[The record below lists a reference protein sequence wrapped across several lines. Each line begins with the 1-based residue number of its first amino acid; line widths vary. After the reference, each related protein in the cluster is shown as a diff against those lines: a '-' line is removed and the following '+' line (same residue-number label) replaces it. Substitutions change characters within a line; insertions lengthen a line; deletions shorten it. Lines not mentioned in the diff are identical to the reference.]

1 MENRVFSELDEL
13 FGKIAVKIELIA
25 KLSSDLP
32 CRQAKNNDLI
42 ANFAKNGVI

>member
-32 CRQAKNNDLI
+32 RRQAESNDLTKK
-42 ANFAKNGVI
+42 FAKNGVL